1 MFQLYFSHHQDKLS
15 KLFKFTAFPNG
26 LSSCPRKFTKLF
38 KPVLATLRVKGHI
51 LIIYIDDLL
60 LVGHSYEKCVNTI
73 IETLILLEKLGFVIH
88 PVYPDDI

>member
-1 MFQLYFSHHQDKLS
+1 M
-15 KLFKFTAFPNG
+15 
-26 LSSCPRKFTKLF
+26 
-38 KPVLATLRVKGHI
+38 KGHI

-88 PVYPDDI
+88 PVKSVFIPVQEITFLGFLNQFSYNDNTSY